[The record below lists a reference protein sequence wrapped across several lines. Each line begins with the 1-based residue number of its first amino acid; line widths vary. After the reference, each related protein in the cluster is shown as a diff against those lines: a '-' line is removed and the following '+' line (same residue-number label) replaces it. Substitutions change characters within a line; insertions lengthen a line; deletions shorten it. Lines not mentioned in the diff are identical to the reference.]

1 MHIRVYRRVRLT
13 HRPHTV
19 VVNDELVAKV
29 MDRYG
34 LRAKREA
41 IDFALRR
48 VAGDDPYELALRLE
62 GSGWDGDFEAL
73 RGHPL
78 EPE

>member
-1 MHIRVYRRVRLT
+1 MVYVART
-13 HRPHTV
+13 NV
-19 VVNDELVAKV
+19 VVNERLIRRV
-29 MDRYG
+29 MKLYG
-34 LRAKREA
+34 LRTKRDA

-48 VAGDDPYELALRLE
+48 VAGEESPHAALLELR

-78 EPE
+78 EP